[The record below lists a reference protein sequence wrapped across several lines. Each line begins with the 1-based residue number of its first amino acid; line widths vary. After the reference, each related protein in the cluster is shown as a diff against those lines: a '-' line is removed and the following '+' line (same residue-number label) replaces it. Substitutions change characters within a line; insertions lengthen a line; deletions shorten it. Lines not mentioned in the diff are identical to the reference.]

1 MDAEK
6 QWFVVY
12 TKPRWEKRVSA
23 ALVAKGIKQYCP
35 LNKVTKKWSDRR
47 KVVLE
52 PLFKGYVF
60 VCPEGTPKISFKQIN
75 GILNFVTWQGKPAV
89 VRESEIII
97 IKKFLNE
104 FTDVEVTDCIATVDE
119 MVVIKS
125 GLLMNYNGVIV
136 EIIGNKAR
144 VKIETMGLSLTAM
157 FERKNLVKIGT

>member
-6 QWFVVY
+6 KWFVVY

-35 LNKVTKKWSDRR
+35 LNKVTKQWSDRR

-60 VCPEGTPKISFKQIN
+60 VCPEDVPKKELKLIE
-75 GILNFVTWQGKPAV
+75 GILNFVNWQGKPAV
-89 VRESEIII
+89 VKESEINT

-104 FTDVEVTDCIATVDE
+104 FTDVEVTNCELTVAE
-119 MVVIKS
+119 TVIIKQ
-125 GLLMNYNGVIV
+125 GLLMNYRGIV
-136 EIIGNKAR
+136 LEVFGNKVR
-144 VKIETMGLSLTAM
+144 VRIEAIGIALNAI
-157 FERKNLVKIGT
+157 FERKNVQKVG